1 MSLVGAHHL
10 TCRCTMHTT
19 NLWSS
24 TYQAQIPVN
33 VISRSEALLG
43 GGGGGGGGGVHT
55 RCSCLTLVAF
65 LFAAEFESVFYC
77 C

>member
-43 GGGGGGGGGVHT
+43 GGGGGGGYIQDAV
-55 RCSCLTLVAF
+55 V
-65 LFAAEFESVFYC
+65 
-77 C
+77 